1 MTKAAQVS
9 FSSLPKDPAVSEV
22 IKYILRHPLE
32 MIVRRWNWKAAA
44 LSGIMRGLIYFFTHI
59 SLGWRAALSAM
70 SLEFLFRVFNSGATS
85 SVSQAFRT
93 AQPHWLANTIV
104 MIGFPAYAHTF
115 EYILHTINGDRNVNK
130 SIVVSIIFSALS
142 AIFNLHVMRRGT
154 LLVKDTEQKSF
165 WSDLKQMPVI
175 FFEFFGYPFI
185 WVYRKL
191 K

>member
-1 MTKAAQVS
+1 VS
-9 FSSLPKDPAVSEV
+9 FSNLPKSLPVSAV

-44 LSGIMRGLIYFFTHI
+44 LSGMMRGSIYFFTHI

-70 SLEFLFRVFNSGATS
+70 SLEFLFRVFNSGAVS
-85 SVSQAFRT
+85 SVSQAFRS
-93 AQPHWLANTIV
+93 AEPKWLANLIV
-104 MIGFPAYAHTF
+104 MFAFPAYGHTV
-115 EYILHTINGDRNVNK
+115 EYILHTLNGDENVNK
-130 SIVVSIIFSALS
+130 SIFFSIAFSALS
-142 AIFNLHVMRRGT
+142 AIFNLHAQRRGAM
-154 LLVKDTEQKSF
+154 LVKDEDQKSF
-165 WSDLKQMPVI
+165 WSDLKRLPVI